1 MTGNLA
7 QNWPVYVLGAAVIF
21 FFIFMIVKS
30 NQGTKEEGKAQ
41 PLDKVN
47 K

>member
-7 QNWPVYVLGAAVIF
+7 QDWPVYVLGAAVIF
-21 FFIFMIVKS
+21 FFTFMIVKS
-30 NQGTKEEGKAQ
+30 NQGGKEENKNQ
-41 PLDKVN
+41 SSDKFN